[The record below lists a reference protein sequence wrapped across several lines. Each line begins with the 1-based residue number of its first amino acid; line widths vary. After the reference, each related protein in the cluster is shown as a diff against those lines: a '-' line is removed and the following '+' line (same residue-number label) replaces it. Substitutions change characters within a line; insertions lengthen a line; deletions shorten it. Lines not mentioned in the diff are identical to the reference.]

1 VADPVFVTGGSGVL
15 GRALVERL
23 CADGE
28 DVVGLAR
35 SDQGAAAL
43 EALGAR
49 AVAGDLLD
57 EAGLARAMT
66 GARLVYNVAGVNEL
80 CAADAAA
87 MYRTNVD
94 GAATVV
100 RAAARAGVARVV
112 HTSSAASLGEVTGTV
127 GSEDSPHRGW
137 FLSDYERSKH
147 DGEVAVFGAA
157 RELSLDAVCVNPS
170 SVQGPGRASGT
181 GRILLALIDGRLNVF
196 LDTTLSLVD
205 IADCVQ
211 GHLLAAERGQP
222 GERYLLN
229 GIRLSA
235 REALALISRVVGV
248 QRHPRMLRPW
258 AAKAAGVAVEG
269 PFRLAGRRP
278 PLCRQMVRTLL
289 HGHRYDGSRAARDLG
304 LEYTPPE
311 DTLRRLVRWAVDE
324 GLVTNVP
331 YPATSS

>member
-1 VADPVFVTGGSGVL
+1 MADPVFVTGGSGVL

-28 DVVGLAR
+28 EVMGLAR
-35 SDQGAAAL
+35 SDAGAVAL
-43 EALGAR
+43 ERLGAR
-49 AVAGDLLD
+49 AVRGDLFD
-57 EAGLARAMT
+57 EAGLARAMA

-80 CAADAAA
+80 CTADAAA

-94 GAATVV
+94 GAVTVV
-100 RAAARAGVARVV
+100 RAASRAGVARVV

-196 LDTTLSLVD
+196 LETNLSLVD

-258 AAKAAGVAVEG
+258 AAKTAGVVVEG
-269 PFRLAGRRP
+269 PFRLARRRP

-289 HGHRYDGSRAARDLG
+289 HGHRYDGTRATRDLG
-304 LEYTPPE
+304 LEYTAPE
-311 DTLRRLVRWAVDE
+311 ETLRRLVRWAVDE

>member
-1 VADPVFVTGGSGVL
+1 MAEPVFVTGGSGVL

-28 DVVGLAR
+28 EVLGLAR
-35 SDQGAAAL
+35 SDASAAAL
-43 EALGAR
+43 ERLGAR
-49 AVAGDLLD
+49 VVRGDLFD
-57 EAGLARAMT
+57 EAALARAMA

-80 CAADAAA
+80 CTADAAA

-94 GAATVV
+94 GAVTVV
-100 RAAARAGVARVV
+100 RAASRAGVARVV

-147 DGEVAVFGAA
+147 DGELAVFGAA

-181 GRILLALIDGRLNVF
+181 GRILLALMDGRLTVF
-196 LDTTLSLVD
+196 IETNLSLVD

-235 REALALISRVVGV
+235 REAFALISRVVGV

-258 AAKAAGVAVEG
+258 AAKAAGVVVEG

-289 HGHRYDGSRAARDLG
+289 HGHRYDGSRATRDLG
-304 LEYTPPE
+304 LQYTAPE
-311 DTLRRLVRWAVDE
+311 DTMRRLVRWAVDE

>member
-1 VADPVFVTGGSGVL
+1 MADPVFVTGGSGVL

-28 DVVGLAR
+28 EVMGLAR
-35 SDQGAAAL
+35 SDPGAVAL
-43 EALGAR
+43 ERLGAR
-49 AVAGDLLD
+49 AVRGDLFD
-57 EAGLARAMT
+57 EAGLARAMA

-80 CAADAAA
+80 CTADAAA

-94 GAATVV
+94 GAVTVV
-100 RAAARAGVARVV
+100 RAASRAGVARLV

-196 LDTTLSLVD
+196 LQTNLSLVD

-258 AAKAAGVAVEG
+258 AAKTAGVVVEG
-269 PFRLAGRRP
+269 PFRLARRRP

-289 HGHRYDGSRAARDLG
+289 HGHRYDGTRATRDLG
-304 LEYTPPE
+304 LEYTAPE
-311 DTLRRLVRWAVDE
+311 ETLRRLVRWAVDE

>member
-66 GARLVYNVAGVNEL
+66 GARLVSNVAGVNEL
-80 CAADAAA
+80 CTADAAA

-94 GAATVV
+94 GAVTVV
-100 RAAARAGVARVV
+100 RAAARAGVAHVV

-258 AAKAAGVAVEG
+258 AAKAAGVVVEG
-269 PFRLAGRRP
+269 PFRLAGKRP

-289 HGHRYDGSRAARDLG
+289 HGHRYDGSRATRDLG

>member
-1 VADPVFVTGGSGVL
+1 MADPVFVTGGSGVL

-28 DVVGLAR
+28 EVMGLAR
-35 SDQGAAAL
+35 SDAGAVAL
-43 EALGAR
+43 ERLGAR
-49 AVAGDLLD
+49 AVRGDLFD
-57 EAGLARAMT
+57 EAGLARAMA

-80 CAADAAA
+80 CTADAAA

-94 GAATVV
+94 GAVTVV
-100 RAAARAGVARVV
+100 RAASRAGVARVV

-196 LDTTLSLVD
+196 LQTNLSLVD

-248 QRHPRMLRPW
+248 HRHPRMLRPW
-258 AAKAAGVAVEG
+258 AAKTAGVVVEG
-269 PFRLAGRRP
+269 PFRLARRRP

-289 HGHRYDGSRAARDLG
+289 HGHRYDGTRATRDLG
-304 LEYTPPE
+304 LEYTAPE
-311 DTLRRLVRWAVDE
+311 ETLRRLVRWAVDE

>member
-1 VADPVFVTGGSGVL
+1 VAEPVFVTGGSGVL

-28 DVVGLAR
+28 EVVGLAR
-35 SDQGAAAL
+35 SGASAAAL
-43 EALGAR
+43 ERLGAR
-49 AVAGDLLD
+49 AVRGDLFD
-57 EAGLARAMT
+57 EAGLARAMD

-80 CAADAAA
+80 CTSDAAA

-94 GAATVV
+94 GAVTVV
-100 RAAARAGVARVV
+100 RAASRAGVARVV

-147 DGEVAVFGAA
+147 DGELAVFGAA

-181 GRILLALIDGRLNVF
+181 GRILLALIDGRLKIF
-196 LDTTLSLVD
+196 LATNLSLVD

-229 GIRLSA
+229 GIRFSV
-235 REALALISRVVGV
+235 REACALISRVVGV

-258 AAKAAGVAVEG
+258 AAKAAAVVVEE

-289 HGHRYDGSRAARDLG
+289 HGHRYDGSRATRDLG
-304 LEYTPPE
+304 LQYTPPE